1 MEYITAVNDYVLLMP
16 SGELRGYKDI
26 DSARGTIY
34 QYDIVNMLDHV
45 HSGADGEFD
54 MYTEQNDV
62 GIIEGVENGE
72 CQIFYLDDFIT
83 KIQESGMFQDEKDEV
98 ISKLLQEN
106 ININVYDL
114 GLFNLLNECR
124 VEWA

>member
-72 CQIFYLDDFIT
+72 CQIFNLDDFIL
-83 KIQESGMFQDEKDEV
+83 KIQESGIFQDEKDEV
-98 ISKLLQEN
+98 ISQLLKEN
-106 ININVYDL
+106 INLNVYDL
-114 GLFNLLNECR
+114 GLFDLLNECR
-124 VEWA
+124 VEWD

>member
-1 MEYITAVNDYVLLMP
+1 MEYITAANDYVLLMP

-34 QYDIVNMLDHV
+34 EYDVLQMLEYV
-45 HSGADGEFD
+45 HSGTEDEFD
-54 MYTEQNDV
+54 MYTQQNDV

-72 CQIFYLDDFIT
+72 CQIFNLDDFIT

>member
-34 QYDIVNMLDHV
+34 QYDIVDMLEHV

-72 CQIFYLDDFIT
+72 CQIFNLDDFIL

-98 ISKLLQEN
+98 ISQLLKEN
-106 ININVYDL
+106 INLNVYDL

-124 VEWA
+124 VEWD

>member
-1 MEYITAVNDYVLLMP
+1 MEYITAANDYVLLMP

-34 QYDIVNMLDHV
+34 EYDVLQMLEHV
-45 HSGADGEFD
+45 HSGTEDEFD
-54 MYTEQNDV
+54 MYTQQDDV
-62 GIIEGVENGE
+62 GIIEGIENGE
-72 CQIFYLDDFIT
+72 CQIFNLDDFIT